1 MAKKCQKWPKIQIN
15 ARDGQKIQMNA
26 ISGQM
31 KINARDGQK
40 TECQK
45 WPKL

>member
-1 MAKKCQKWPKIQIN
+1 MN
-15 ARDGQKIQMNA
+15 ARDGQKVLMNA
-26 ISGQM
+26 RNGQM

-40 TECQK
+40 KCQK